1 MKRQIGRSK
10 ARAARKHNKT
20 ARHRAKLKRKNT
32 RRRMR
37 VKGLLK
43 GK

>member
-10 ARAARKHNKT
+10 VSAASRGKKT
-20 ARHRAKLKRKNT
+20 ARYRAKLKRKVT

-37 VKGLLK
+37 AKGLLK

>member
-10 ARAARKHNKT
+10 MRASRKHNKT
-20 ARHRAKLKRKNT
+20 ARYRAKLKRKVT